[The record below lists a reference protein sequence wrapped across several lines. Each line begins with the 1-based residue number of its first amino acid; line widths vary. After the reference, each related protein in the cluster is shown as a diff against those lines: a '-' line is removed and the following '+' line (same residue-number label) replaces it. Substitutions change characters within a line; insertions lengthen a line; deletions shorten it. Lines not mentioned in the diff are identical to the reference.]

1 MVKFESQHGILEVR
15 EIEKS
20 IAVSVNERRKG
31 AYAYKH
37 TVKVV
42 FNNKG
47 AQFPYT
53 SSINDYEANKKEL
66 SNDSLLHALE
76 CWVTDGTYYG
86 EMDFED
92 FCDEFGYYMWAD
104 DPSDAYPGTDYY
116 KTSFSLYK
124 ASEKA
129 RNQASRLGITLDM
142 AYDISN
148 ELRDLE

>member
-1 MVKFESQHGILEVR
+1 MKFESKYGPINVR
-15 EIEKS
+15 EIGKS
-20 IAVSVNERRKG
+20 ASTSKDELIRGSF
-31 AYAYKH
+31 AYLH
-37 TVKVV
+37 TVQVT
-42 FNNKG
+42 FNGKT
-47 AQFPYT
+47 AQFPFT

-76 CWVTDGTYYG
+76 CWITDGIHYA

-104 DPSDAYPGTDYY
+104 DPEDAYPGTDYY
-116 KTSFSLYK
+116 KTSFNLYK

-148 ELRDLE
+148 ELRELE